1 MNLDEERNVLA
12 RERTRLA
19 VERNRLASERTFAS
33 WIRTGLA
40 IAGGGFAITKL
51 TIFYT
56 TTHQAIAMV
65 SGRALLVI
73 GIAIFV
79 LAAVSYWKS
88 SFELDSKYLMTGS
101 HLVITLLAIL
111 LIICASGLLYTTF

>member
-56 TTHQAIAMV
+56 SAHQVIAIV